1 MTTMTI
7 PKVGVQE
14 YLGVQIDYDRDKALS
29 DFGAATLRD
38 RYFFG
43 DEASPQ
49 EAFARASVFSS
60 AYKGI
65 TDYELAQRLYDY
77 ASKFWFMFSTPI
89 LSNGG
94 TLSSGGSPRGLPIS
108 CFLNYVQDSRGG
120 LSQHY
125 DENIWLASS
134 GGGIGGYWGDIRSS
148 GVSTGS
154 GSRSTGSIPFMHVVD
169 SYMLAFNQGT
179 TRRGS
184 YAAYTDISHPE
195 IEEFIAMR
203 KPTGG
208 DINRKSLNIHNGVN
222 ITNQFLD
229 AVRADEP
236 WRLIDPKSKEC
247 LKTVNARALWWQLI
261 QTRFETGE
269 PYIINLDIC
278 NEFLPSEQK
287 SLGLKINQSNLC
299 SEITLPTDEERTA
312 VCCLSSVNL
321 VHFDA
326 WSKDDNF
333 IADMI
338 TMLDNVL
345 ELFIESI
352 VDTKILDSDYN
363 ANFRRFKNYVKEGK
377 EGFSKAAYSAYR
389 ERSIGL
395 GAMGFHSYLQ
405 GRGLPFESVFATSFN
420 HRAFSTIKDRANE
433 ASLALGADRREAPD
447 MAGSGRR
454 NAHLLAVA
462 PNASSSIICG
472 GTSPSIEPTRA
483 NAYTHKTLSG
493 SFLVKNPYLDKL
505 LAKKGLK
512 VKEREEVWKDIISHK
527 GSVQH
532 LDMLED
538 EEKEVFKTA
547 PELNQIWIIE
557 HAHQRQKYIC
567 QSQSVNLFFTPPQ
580 ATAPQEVHDEFL
592 QYVNDVHWAGANTLK
607 SMYYLRSE
615 SVRDAE
621 NVNIKIPRIN
631 LEDVEC
637 LSCEG

>member
-1 MTTMTI
+1 MTLTDI
-7 PKVGVQE
+7 PREGVQE
-14 YLGVQIDYDRDKALS
+14 YLGVQIDYDRDKTLA
-29 DFGAATLRD
+29 DFGVSTLQD
-38 RYFFG
+38 RYLWG
-43 DEASPQ
+43 DEQSPQ

-60 AYKGI
+60 TYKGV
-65 TDYELAQRLYDY
+65 TDYALAQRLYDY
-77 ASKFWFMFSTPI
+77 SSKYWFMFSTPI

-94 TLSSGGSPRGLPIS
+94 TTRGLPIS
-108 CFLNYVQDSRGG
+108 CFLNYVPDSREG
-120 LSQHY
+120 LSTHY

-134 GGGIGGYWGDIRSS
+134 GGGIGGYWGDVRSN
-148 GVSTGS
+148 GVSTSS

-184 YAAYTDISHPE
+184 YAAYMDISHPE

-208 DINRKSLNIHNGVN
+208 DINRKSLNIHNGVS

-229 AVRADEP
+229 AVRNDEP

-247 LKTVNARALWWQLI
+247 LKTVNARSLWWQLI

-269 PYIINLDIC
+269 PYILNLDTC
-278 NEFLPSEQK
+278 NEFLPEQQK
-287 SLGLKINQSNLC
+287 ALGLEVKQSNLC
-299 SEITLPTDEERTA
+299 SEIVLPTNEERTA

-321 VHFDA
+321 VHFDE
-326 WSKDDNF
+326 WSKDENF
-333 IADMI
+333 IPDLI

-352 VDTKILDSDYN
+352 VDTKVLDSDYN
-363 ANFRRFKNYVKEGK
+363 ANFKRFINYVREGK
-377 EGFSKAAYSAYR
+377 EGFAKAAYSAYR
-389 ERSIGL
+389 ERSVGL

-405 GRGLPFESVFATSFN
+405 DHGLCFEGVLATSFN
-420 HRAFSTIKDRANE
+420 HRAFSKIKSDAEKATMVLGEIRG
-433 ASLALGADRREAPD
+433 ASPD
-447 MAGSGRR
+447 MAGSSKR
-454 NAHLLAVA
+454 NSHLLAIA
-462 PNASSSIICG
+462 TNASSSIICG

-493 SFLVKNPYLDKL
+493 SFQVKNPYLEKL
-505 LAKKGLK
+505 LVKKGFK
-512 VKEREEVWKDIISHK
+512 AKEREEIWKDIISYK

-532 LDMLED
+532 LDILDD
-538 EEKEVFKTA
+538 EEKEIFKTA
-547 PELNQIWIIE
+547 PELNQIWVIE
-557 HAHQRQKYIC
+557 HAHQRQRYIC
-567 QSQSVNLFFTPPQ
+567 QSQSVNLFFTPPP
-580 ATAPQEVHDEFL
+580 TTESQEVHNEFL

-607 SMYYLRSE
+607 SMYYLRSD
-615 SVRDAE
+615 SARDAE

-637 LSCEG
+637 LACEG

>member
-1 MTTMTI
+1 MTLTDI
-7 PKVGVQE
+7 PREGVQE
-14 YLGVQIDYDRDKALS
+14 YLGVQIDYDRDKTLA
-29 DFGAATLRD
+29 DFGVSTLQD
-38 RYFFG
+38 RYLWG
-43 DEASPQ
+43 DEQSPQ
-49 EAFARASVFSS
+49 EAFARAAVFSS
-60 AYKGI
+60 TYNGV
-65 TDYELAQRLYDY
+65 TDYALAQRLYNY
-77 ASKFWFMFSTPI
+77 SSKYWFMFSTPI

-94 TLSSGGSPRGLPIS
+94 TTRGLPIS
-108 CFLNYVQDSRGG
+108 CFLNYVPDSREG
-120 LSQHY
+120 LSTHY
-125 DENIWLASS
+125 DENIWLASA
-134 GGGIGGYWGDIRSS
+134 GGGIGGYWGDVRSS
-148 GVSTGS
+148 GVSTSS

-169 SYMLAFNQGT
+169 SCMLAFNQGT

-184 YAAYTDISHPE
+184 YAAYMNISHPE
-195 IEEFIAMR
+195 IEEFITMR

-229 AVRADEP
+229 AVKNDES

-247 LKTVNARALWWQLI
+247 LKTVSARSLWWQLI

-269 PYIINLDIC
+269 PYILNLDTC
-278 NEFLPSEQK
+278 NEFLPEQQK
-287 SLGLKINQSNLC
+287 ALGLEVKQSNLC
-299 SEITLPTDEERTA
+299 SEIVLPTNEERTA

-321 VHFDA
+321 AHFDE
-326 WSKDDNF
+326 WSKDENF
-333 IADMI
+333 ISDLI

-352 VDTKILDSDYN
+352 VDTKVLDSDYN
-363 ANFRRFKNYVKEGK
+363 ANFKRFTNYVREGR
-377 EGFSKAAYSAYR
+377 EGFAKAAYSAYR

-405 GRGLPFESVFATSFN
+405 DHGLCFEGVLATSFN
-420 HRAFSTIKDRANE
+420 HRAFSKIKHDAEKATMVLGEIRG
-433 ASLALGADRREAPD
+433 ASPD
-447 MAGSGRR
+447 MAGSSKR
-454 NAHLLAVA
+454 NSHLLAIA

-493 SFLVKNPYLDKL
+493 SFQVKNPYLEKL
-505 LAKKGLK
+505 LVKKGLK
-512 VKEREEVWKDIISHK
+512 VKEREEVWKDIISYK

-532 LDMLED
+532 LDVLDD
-538 EEKEVFKTA
+538 EEKEIFKTA
-547 PELNQIWIIE
+547 PELNQIWVIE
-557 HAHQRQKYIC
+557 HAHQRQQYIC
-567 QSQSVNLFFTPPQ
+567 QSQSVNLFFIPPP
-580 ATAPQEVHDEFL
+580 TTESQEVHDEFL

-607 SMYYLRSE
+607 SLYYLRSD
-615 SVRDAE
+615 SARDVE